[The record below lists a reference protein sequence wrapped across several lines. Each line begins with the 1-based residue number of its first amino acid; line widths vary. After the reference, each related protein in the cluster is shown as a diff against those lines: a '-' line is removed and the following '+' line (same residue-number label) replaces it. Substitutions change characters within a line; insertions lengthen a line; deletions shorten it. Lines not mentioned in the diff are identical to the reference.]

1 MATTPWHL
9 LTQTMEIYAG
19 TWTTGADGVPQASF
33 SATAV
38 SVKCN
43 VQPLSAGDALA
54 YGRDTT
60 TKVYDVFCAPVNTAG
75 AAWTCTPKDRILIGG
90 VRYRATGQPRD
101 LISMGTVLVLGIERD
116 VD

>member
-9 LTQTMEIYAG
+9 LTQTMTINAG
-19 TWTTGADGVPQASF
+19 TWSAGTDGVPQASF
-33 SATAV
+33 SGT
-38 SVKCN
+38 SVTVRCM

-60 TKVYDVFCAPVNTAG
+60 TKVFDVFCAPVDTSG
-75 AAWTCTPKDRILIGG
+75 AAWTCTPKDRITING

-101 LISMGTVLVLGIERD
+101 MVSMGAVYVLGIERD